1 MADLAGG
8 AVRRALFS
16 DMPPALAASW
26 AARHA
31 RVPAVFFEQLLDM
44 GFPDWLCVQ
53 RSKYAFDFDLCR
65 VMLCRCVISLERTE
79 AVGAAPALDFCLGH
93 MNDDFASDPHAPA
106 PAAPA
111 PPSPSLTLSLSSTPR
126 PALSVSSPADV
137 SISLSPAPSTL
148 PSTLERS
155 AMMQA
160 ADTIVA
166 AAAHTALAPL
176 RALSHTLKLS
186 SSSPR
191 SAARASSTR
200 PNSVTQADAA
210 VECDA
215 IAARRTRSAP
225 TGAAATAA
233 ADAPPVPGAV
243 RTKSAAVPQFQRSAS
258 TPETVANPGRLQRVR
273 SAGLAVT
280 AAVHAFAGAF
290 QQQQPFPCL
299 ICGDDFP
306 VELRCDLPCASPA
319 CASMCVARACR
330 PHTAP

>member
-1 MADLAGG
+1 M
-8 AVRRALFS
+8 
-16 DMPPALAASW
+16 
-26 AARHA
+26 
-31 RVPAVFFEQLLDM
+31 
-44 GFPDWLCVQ
+44 
-53 RSKYAFDFDLCR
+53 
-65 VMLCRCVISLERTE
+65 ISLERTE

-93 MNDDFASDPHAPA
+93 MNDDFATDPHAPA

-111 PPSPSLTLSLSSTPR
+111 PPSPTPSLAPR

-137 SISLSPAPSTL
+137 SISLSPASSTV
-148 PSTLERS
+148 ERS

-176 RALSHTLKLS
+176 RALSASLKSSS

-191 SAARASSTR
+191 SPAHASATR
-200 PNSVTQADAA
+200 PNSVAQADET

-215 IAARRTRSAP
+215 IGARRTRSAP

-233 ADAPPVPGAV
+233 ADTPPVTGAL

-258 TPETVANPGRLQRVR
+258 TPETVANPGRLQRVM
-273 SAGLAVT
+273 SAGRAVT
-280 AAVHAFAGAF
+280 AAAHSLAGAF
-290 QQQQPFPCL
+290 KQQQPFPCL

-330 PHTAP
+330 ARTLAHWHTDARFWQDGVQELRATQH